1 MTSIGARHA
10 RFNPRQSLFGLEI
23 DAMTMAEVL
32 ERAHVAVRE
41 RRRLLIGV
49 VNAAKVVKMRKDELL
64 RGSLLET
71 DVLLADGQSVVW
83 ASRILGHPLPERI
96 AGIDLF
102 ERLLESAN
110 LNSESVYFLGA
121 RPEVLGALLDQVG
134 TRFPGLRVA
143 GSRDGYF
150 SAEESSEVAE
160 MIAAS
165 KADMLFLGITSP
177 KKEIFLARFGDDLNV
192 PLMHGVGG
200 SFDIL
205 AGVTR
210 RAPHAWQ
217 RLGVEW
223 AYRLLQE
230 PRRLFK
236 RYLSTNTAFI
246 ALTLR
251 ERIHPTA
258 SYTTAS
264 VTRRA
269 PLAPGRLASPAHRK
283 SEEHSD

>member
-1 MTSIGARHA
+1 MTTRGARHGSV
-10 RFNPRQSLFGLEI
+10 NPRQTLFGLEI
-23 DAMTMAEVL
+23 DAMTMTEVL
-32 ERAHVAVRE
+32 ERAHVAVRD

-64 RGSLLET
+64 RSSLLEA

-83 ASRILGHPLPERI
+83 ASRILGHPLPERV

-102 ERLLESAN
+102 ERLLESADR
-110 LNSESVYFLGA
+110 EAGSVYFLGA
-121 RPEVLGALLDQVG
+121 RPEVLDALLAQVG

-150 SAEESSEVAE
+150 SAEESGAVAE
-160 MIAAS
+160 AIASS

-205 AGVTR
+205 AGATR
-210 RAPHAWQ
+210 RAPRAWQ
-217 RLGVEW
+217 RLGIEW

-230 PRRLFK
+230 PRRLLN
-236 RYLSTNTAFI
+236 RYMSTNTAFV

-251 ERIHPTA
+251 ERIRPTA
-258 SYTTAS
+258 SYTDAS
-264 VTRRA
+264 VTHRA
-269 PLAPGRLASPAHRK
+269 HPAPGQLSSPVHRERK
-283 SEEHSD
+283 GTP

>member
-1 MTSIGARHA
+1 MTTFDARHGSS
-10 RFNPRQSLFGLEI
+10 NPRQSLFGLEI
-23 DAMTMAEVL
+23 DAMTMAEVV

-41 RRRLLIGV
+41 HRRLLIGV

-64 RGSLLET
+64 RSSLLEA
-71 DVLLADGQSVVW
+71 DILLADGQSVVW
-83 ASRILGHPLPERI
+83 ASRILGHPLPERV

-102 ERLLESAN
+102 ERLLESADRDA
-110 LNSESVYFLGA
+110 ESVYFLGA
-121 RPEVLGALLDQVG
+121 RPEVLDALLAQVG

-150 SAEESSEVAE
+150 SAEESGAVAE
-160 MIAAS
+160 AIAAS

-177 KKEIFLARFGDDLNV
+177 KKEIFLARFGDVLNV
-192 PLMHGVGG
+192 PLLHGVGG

-210 RAPHAWQ
+210 RAPRAWQ

-230 PRRLFK
+230 PRRLLN
-236 RYLSTNTAFI
+236 RYMSTNTAFI

-251 ERIHPTA
+251 ERVHPTA
-258 SYTTAS
+258 SYTDAS
-264 VTRRA
+264 VRLRAHPSPEQNSDPARRENE
-269 PLAPGRLASPAHRK
+269 GTQ
-283 SEEHSD
+283 

>member
-1 MTSIGARHA
+1 MTTVGAHHGSLGS
-10 RFNPRQSLFGLEI
+10 RQSLFGLEI

-32 ERAHVAVRE
+32 DRATADVRE

-64 RGSLLET
+64 RDSLLQA
-71 DVLLADGQSVVW
+71 DVLLADGQAVVW
-83 ASRILGHPLPERI
+83 ASRILGHPLPERV

-102 ERLLESAN
+102 ERLLESADRN
-110 LNSESVYFLGA
+110 HESVFFLGA
-121 RPEVLGALLDQVG
+121 RPEVLEALLVQVG
-134 TRFPGLRVA
+134 IRFPGLRVA

-150 SAEESSEVAE
+150 SADESSEVADE
-160 MIAAS
+160 IATS
-165 KADMLFLGITSP
+165 TADMLFLGITSP
-177 KKEIFLARFGDDLNV
+177 KKEIFLARFGDNLNV

-210 RAPHAWQ
+210 RAPRAWQ
-217 RLGVEW
+217 RLGIEW

-230 PRRLFK
+230 PRRLLK

-251 ERIHPTA
+251 ERIRPTA
-258 SYTTAS
+258 SYATALAGG
-264 VTRRA
+264 R
-269 PLAPGRLASPAHRK
+269 PLPRDSFPHHRTADTK
-283 SEEHSD
+283 EHSD

>member
-110 LNSESVYFLGA
+110 VNSESVYFLGA

-134 TRFPGLRVA
+134 TRFPA
-143 GSRDGYF
+143 C
-150 SAEESSEVAE
+150 
-160 MIAAS
+160 
-165 KADMLFLGITSP
+165 
-177 KKEIFLARFGDDLNV
+177 
-192 PLMHGVGG
+192 
-200 SFDIL
+200 
-205 AGVTR
+205 
-210 RAPHAWQ
+210 
-217 RLGVEW
+217 
-223 AYRLLQE
+223 
-230 PRRLFK
+230 
-236 RYLSTNTAFI
+236 
-246 ALTLR
+246 
-251 ERIHPTA
+251 
-258 SYTTAS
+258 
-264 VTRRA
+264 
-269 PLAPGRLASPAHRK
+269 ASPAAVTATSVRRNRAR
-283 SEEHSD
+283 SPR